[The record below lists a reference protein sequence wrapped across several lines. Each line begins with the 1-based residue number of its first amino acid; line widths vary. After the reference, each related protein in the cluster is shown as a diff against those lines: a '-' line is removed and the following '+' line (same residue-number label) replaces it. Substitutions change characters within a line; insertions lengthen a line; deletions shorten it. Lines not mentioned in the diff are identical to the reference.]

1 MNAVRSL
8 KGFAVIAFVMELFFA
23 LIYGFEEGFS
33 KTVNFADMNGL
44 IVAVFLT
51 MLLLVGKFAVT

>member
-1 MNAVRSL
+1 MTAAKSL
-8 KGFAVIAFVMELFFA
+8 KGFAVIALIMETFFA
-23 LIYGFEEGFS
+23 IIYAFEEGYS

-51 MLLLVGKFAVT
+51 MLLLVGNFHRN